1 VFLQGIIMKKDHLIQ
16 RACRFWL
23 LLKNLFKIKNENEIS
38 FTKERYLSTLE
49 CPEFFIPKMP
59 NDNYFDYFRRGEI
72 NKGFVCYFVFGW
84 L

>member
-1 VFLQGIIMKKDHLIQ
+1 
-16 RACRFWL
+16 
-23 LLKNLFKIKNENEIS
+23 
-38 FTKERYLSTLE
+38 
-49 CPEFFIPKMP
+49 MP